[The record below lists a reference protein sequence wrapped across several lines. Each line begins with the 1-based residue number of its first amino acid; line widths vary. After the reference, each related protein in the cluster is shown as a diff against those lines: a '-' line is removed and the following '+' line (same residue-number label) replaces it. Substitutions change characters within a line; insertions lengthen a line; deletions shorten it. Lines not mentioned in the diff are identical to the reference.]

1 MHREAAPIFTELW
14 ARRSLIVGSSAS
26 RYEGSGT
33 RRAEN
38 LTSSGRTYPLVVSK
52 VANKQT
58 QNQKQRRKATARLQP
73 RSFPI
78 ARYYEY
84 VGRYF
89 DTGILNNPG
98 VSAASWQVFNLSSL
112 FDPDTTGVGHQP
124 IGFDQ
129 LMPLYDHYTVHRAE
143 VRVTFSSADATNAQ
157 IVVLSLQDK
166 AGTTTNAGTV
176 IENGRCTYN
185 VLGQRGGASQVVR
198 LTMDVEHSAFFARSV
213 LNGDKYMGGSTYSP
227 TEAVYLHVGVMG
239 LGGVDSA
246 GANFCT
252 EIVYHARL
260 SEPAAVAES

>member
-1 MHREAAPIFTELW
+1 MGGLSP
-14 ARRSLIVGSSAS
+14 SS
-26 RYEGSGT
+26 YIQVT
-33 RRAEN
+33 
-38 LTSSGRTYPLVVSK
+38 
-52 VANKQT
+52 NKQN
-58 QNQKQRRKATARLQP
+58 QKQKQRRKVSARLQP
-73 RSFPI
+73 RSYPI
-78 ARYYEY
+78 ARSYEY

-129 LMPLYDHYTVHRAE
+129 LMPLYDHYTVHHVE

-176 IENGRCTYN
+176 IENGRCTYT
-185 VLGQRGGASQVVR
+185 VLGQRGGAGQVAR
-198 LTMDVEHSAFFARSV
+198 LTMDVDHSAFFARSV

-252 EIVYHARL
+252 ELIYHARL